1 MKKNLLIS
9 AFFLL
14 VPLCAYTQEQEV
26 EPEVDKAVVVDNV
39 KAAATAQ
46 DALQKAEA
54 PANNWKCTGI
64 VGFDMS
70 VTGLWN
76 WAAGGNNN
84 ANGHLF
90 ANVSLLYKKDRFAW
104 DSNLDTDFGL
114 SFIDQTK
121 FPWQKTSDKINFST
135 KFGYEFAKSWYV
147 TALGSFK
154 SQYAKGYSYKN
165 DEKTYISHFL
175 SPSYTDLSVGIDWK
189 PNSIFSVYLSPV
201 AGRIT
206 SCTVPELRENYGVA
220 NDKTNRAE
228 FGLTFKGNVLYDK
241 IENFKV
247 LSALSLFTPYSKKFG
262 NFDVDWDVAVSYKFL
277 KVLNVTL
284 STSLKYYDSVL
295 IAGKD
300 GHKCPR
306 VQFKSVLGL
315 GVGYSF

>member
-165 DEKTYISHFL
+165 DEKHIYRTFCRLRTPICQSVSTGNQQHF
-175 SPSYTDLSVGIDWK
+175 
-189 PNSIFSVYLSPV
+189 FSLPPPV